1 MATSTSR
8 IRVRPARD
16 EWGVYDPQ
24 QAGIAALMNRIDQK
38 KEAKAAAATSA
49 APAPAATEA
58 TDAPR
63 PRPSTRDAQ

>member
-1 MATSTSR
+1 MATSISR

-24 QAGIAALMNRIDQK
+24 QAGIAALMNRVDQK
-38 KEAKAAAATSA
+38 KEAKTAAANAA

-63 PRPSTRDAQ
+63 PRSLRDAQ

>member
-1 MATSTSR
+1 MATSISR

-38 KEAKAAAATSA
+38 KEAKTAANAA

-63 PRPSTRDAQ
+63 PRPLRDAQ